1 MQVEIGNIL
10 KPRGL
15 KGELKVGITYN
26 RPQIFNQLEMVIIK
40 NHEYQVVRSSLQNGF
55 GYLMLAGID
64 TIEKAE
70 QFRNAPLCV
79 NDGAL
84 NLATDEVLSTQL
96 IGFDVVHFGKVIGKI
111 KAVENYGG
119 GDFFEIAVNGA
130 GYVQIPNEDDFI
142 AETNLSTKTIT
153 LTSNAL
159 AEELV

>member
-1 MQVEIGNIL
+1 MQVEIGTIL

-40 NHEYQVVRSSLQNGF
+40 NHEYQVVHSSLQNGF
-55 GYLMLAGID
+55 GYLTLDGVD

-70 QFRNAPLCV
+70 QFRNAALCV
-79 NDGAL
+79 NDYAL
-84 NLATDEVLSTQL
+84 NLATDEVLSIQL
-96 IGFDVVHFGKVIGKI
+96 IGFDVIHSGKVIGKI

-119 GDFFEIAVNGA
+119 GDFFEIAVTGV
-130 GYVQIPNEDDFI
+130 GYVQVPNEDDFI
-142 AETNLSTKTIT
+142 AETNLLTKTIT
-153 LTSNAL
+153 LTPNAL